1 MAHYLVTMDLPEGE
15 SDGALPS
22 IERFVGTIRETILP
36 TLEALAALKERGA
49 VLAGG
54 YPSGKGSIMLVME
67 ADSKARAMEM
77 LEEVPGWEAASTE
90 VTRLHTVE
98 ELSGE
103 QPAV

>member
-1 MAHYLVTMDLPEGE
+1 
-15 SDGALPS
+15 
-22 IERFVGTIRETILP
+22 
-36 TLEALAALKERGA
+36 
-49 VLAGG
+49 
-54 YPSGKGSIMLVME
+54 ME

>member
-1 MAHYLVTMDLPEGE
+1 MPQYLVTMDLPEGE
-15 SDGALPS
+15 SNGALPS
-22 IERFVGTIRETILP
+22 IERLVGTIRETILP

-54 YPSGKGSIMLVME
+54 YPSGKGSIMLVVE

-77 LEEVPGWEAASTE
+77 LEEVPCWDAASTE
-90 VTRLHTVE
+90 VTRLHALE